1 MVLDG
6 CACAGVRPDRGH
18 VQHKDGGHELCA
30 RAVQEPGKNNLS
42 SFMQF
47 VVQVMTEY
55 QVWFTW
61 PMRCERP
68 WMHRVSTSLSRS
80 RVF

>member
-1 MVLDG
+1 MQGYDLIEDMYSTKTAAMNFV
-6 CACAGVRPDRGH
+6 
-18 VQHKDGGHELCA
+18 HELCKS
-30 RAVQEPGKNNLS
+30 RGKNNLS